1 MDIQYIGESSAI
13 LDWYCTKYLKS
24 RSVQLFDDITSTKSL
39 ASRLWN
45 VALRSLSHR
54 ECGALE
60 AADTLLG
67 IRLFRTDANTTIR
80 WIDVNMVHSR
90 RLKDRATI
98 EALHS
103 DSSDIFSPSW
113 VNTYYPNSP
122 DELEGMHL
130 YDFMA
135 WYD

>member
-1 MDIQYIGESSAI
+1 MECCTQESFT
-13 LDWYCTKYLKS
+13 W
-24 RSVQLFDDITSTKSL
+24 
-39 ASRLWN
+39 
-45 VALRSLSHR
+45 
-54 ECGALE
+54 ALE

-67 IRLFRTDANTTIR
+67 IRLFRADANTTIR
-80 WIDVNMVHSR
+80 WINVNMVRSR

-98 EALHS
+98 ESLHS

-113 VNTYYPNSP
+113 VDTYYPNGS

-135 WYD
+135 